1 MQGVS
6 VLLLLILGL
15 RVLMETWNEVGE
27 VMIYNKTCQFF
38 WFCWDSEVW
47 YVMQIVGVWRLA
59 NVVSGKT

>member
-15 RVLMETWNEVGE
+15 RVLMGTWNEVGE

-38 WFCWDSEVW
+38 LVLLGLRSLVCDANC
-47 YVMQIVGVWRLA
+47 WRLA